1 MARNPY
7 LCTNLRS
14 MSNKLIFR
22 KAKEMHY
29 KIGGKQPQVQVGDIQ
44 TELSLSAEEMKYYLD
59 SLKKLRLIKF
69 EADQPEV
76 IEITKVGLNTVI

>member
-1 MARNPY
+1 M
-7 LCTNLRS
+7 T

-29 KIGGKQPQVQVGDIQ
+29 KNYKAGSSSHPQLEVEAIQ
-44 TELSLSAEEMKYYLD
+44 SELALSEEDMQYYLD

-69 EADQPEV
+69 LDDQPST
-76 IEITKVGLNTVI
+76 IEITKVGLHTTI

>member
-1 MARNPY
+1 
-7 LCTNLRS
+7 